1 MAMSGAKVN
10 NPGLGA
16 VNQDMV
22 ILTLDSEDAD
32 KVLNVI
38 ALLVG
43 NVSLRDYQYGDVL
56 EEFSEMLAELS
67 DAEPIMTRLA
77 SEESAE
83 S

>member
-38 ALLVG
+38 ALLVE
-43 NVSLRDYQYGDVL
+43 NVSLRNYQYGDVL